1 MPDTTNLFEHQEEDY
16 YKSVIFGVT
25 ILLNMTINFISS
37 KNIDNAFKEW

>member
-1 MPDTTNLFEHQEEDY
+1 MPDTKSLFEHQEEDC

-37 KNIDNAFKEW
+37 KDIDNAFKEW